1 MRKDLHGL
9 TLSTDSGTAVDAF
22 DRATQAYLKYRTDAA
37 RHLGAALKAD
47 PEFAL
52 GHVVRGYFNMLAY
65 NKANI
70 QGAAEALAEARK
82 HAKRTTTREAGHIE
96 ALARWVDGDLDRML
110 DVWRGIFAEHPHDV
124 LAFRL
129 HHFNAFWLGRPA
141 TMQAEVERIFPHWS
155 AELPGWATILSCRCF
170 AHEEA
175 GNYTLAEGAGRQAI
189 EVDPGD
195 LWGAHAIAHVLEMQG
210 RRSEGIDWLKRLEPN
225 WEGANNLKH
234 HLFWHRAMFHIE
246 RREFDEVLSLYD
258 HGFRDLGSPLTQAM
272 PDMYIDVQNAAS
284 MLFRLERQGVDVGDR
299 WIELA
304 DKAEARVGD
313 CLSAFTLP
321 HWMMA
326 LAATGRSAAA
336 QRMIDGMRA
345 FARGNGTVERAGRPG
360 RAAALRG
367 RAGAS
372 PGPACRGGEA
382 DAAGPGR
389 HVSAGRQSRPA
400 GRAGAALPR
409 FGTQGRQRGRR
420 AADAGARI
428 GPTSGAAQPTNR
440 LRRRGGALRALTSN
454 APCRAKLRRDGADKK

>member
-1 MRKDLHGL
+1 MHKDLHGL

-22 DRATQAYLKYRTDAA
+22 DRATMAYLKYRTDAG

-47 PEFAL
+47 PDFAL
-52 GHVVRGYFNMLAY
+52 GYVLRGYFNMLAY
-65 NKANI
+65 NKANV
-70 QGAAEALAEARK
+70 QGAAESLAEARK
-82 HAKRTTTREAGHIE
+82 HAKRTTTREAAHIE

-110 DVWRGIFAEHPHDV
+110 DVWEGIFVDHPHDV

-141 TMQAEVERIFPHWS
+141 TMQAEVERVFPYWS
-155 AELPGWATILSCRCF
+155 AELPGWGMMLSCRCF

-175 GNYTLAEGAGRQAI
+175 GNYTLAEGAGRMAI

-234 HLFWHRAMFHIE
+234 HLFWHRALFHIE
-246 RREFDEVLSLYD
+246 RREFDQVLSLYD

-299 WIELA
+299 WVELA
-304 DKAEARVGD
+304 DKAEARIGD

-326 LAATGRSAAA
+326 LAATGRTDAAR
-336 QRMIDGMRA
+336 RMIEGMQA
-345 FARGNGTVERAGRPG
+345 FARGNGTVERLVGHVALPLCEAALAHRQGKHAEVLKLMRPIIGDMYLLGGSHAQQDVLEQLFLDSAMKAESEDDIRLMLERVAGRHPVPPSRRIG
-360 RAAALRG
+360 YAAA
-367 RAGAS
+367 
-372 PGPACRGGEA
+372 
-382 DAAGPGR
+382 AAR
-389 HVSAGRQSRPA
+389 YAH
-400 GRAGAALPR
+400 
-409 FGTQGRQRGRR
+409 
-420 AADAGARI
+420 
-428 GPTSGAAQPTNR
+428 
-440 LRRRGGALRALTSN
+440 
-454 APCRAKLRRDGADKK
+454 

>member
-1 MRKDLHGL
+1 VL
-9 TLSTDSGTAVDAF
+9 
-22 DRATQAYLKYRTDAA
+22 
-37 RHLGAALKAD
+37 
-47 PEFAL
+47 
-52 GHVVRGYFNMLAY
+52 RGYFNMLAY
-65 NKANI
+65 NKAYI
-70 QGAAEALAEARK
+70 QGAAEALGEARK
-82 HAKRTTTREAGHIE
+82 HAKRTTTREAAHIE

-110 DVWRGIFAEHPHDV
+110 DVWRGIFVEHPHDV

-155 AELPGWATILSCRCF
+155 AELPGWGMILSCRCF

-225 WEGANNLKH
+225 WECANNLKH

-304 DKAEARVGD
+304 DKAEARIGD

-321 HWMMA
+321 HWMMS
-326 LAATGRSAAA
+326 LAATGRSAGA
-336 QRMIDGMRA
+336 QRMIEGMRA
-345 FARGNGTVERAGRPG
+345 FARGNGTIERLVGRVALPLCEAVLAHRQG
-360 RAAALRG
+360 RHSEVLKLMRPILGDMFLLGGSHAQQDVLEQLFLDSATKADSAENVQLILERVSGRHPMPPSRRIGYASAAARY
-367 RAGAS
+367 
-372 PGPACRGGEA
+372 P
-382 DAAGPGR
+382 
-389 HVSAGRQSRPA
+389 H
-400 GRAGAALPR
+400 
-409 FGTQGRQRGRR
+409 
-420 AADAGARI
+420 
-428 GPTSGAAQPTNR
+428 
-440 LRRRGGALRALTSN
+440 
-454 APCRAKLRRDGADKK
+454 